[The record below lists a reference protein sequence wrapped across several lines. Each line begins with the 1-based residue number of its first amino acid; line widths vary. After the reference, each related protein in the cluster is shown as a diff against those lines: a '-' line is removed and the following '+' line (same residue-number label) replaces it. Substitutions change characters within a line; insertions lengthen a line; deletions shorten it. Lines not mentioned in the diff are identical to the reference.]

1 MQCYTG
7 HELVPTNTDWSNIA
21 GIIGRKDRG
30 PQVAGGNKLQ
40 AAAGFFLLYTHT
52 HTHTHTHKAS
62 FNSVLTT
69 LGSALS

>member
-7 HELVPTNTDWSNIA
+7 HELVPTNTDWSNIE
-21 GIIGRKDRG
+21 GITGRKDRG

-40 AAAGFFLLYTHT
+40 AADGFFLLYT

-69 LGSALS
+69 RGSALS